1 MKHGKILAGI
11 AILAISAGTV
21 LADGDRKGI
30 RGEYVEARTCAVW
43 IGSCFANGE
52 VNLMGKNAVVG
63 WSVTEGAWEG
73 TSLDG
78 LKVVA
83 VLNAE
88 GTLHTK
94 YEGKVNAIVYVDK
107 KATEVQAS
115 ALVAMAKSLAPDHL
129 ADIKKI
135 DKKAIDFSRKGI
147 EATVTVEK
155 EIQVKTA
162 AICQCENST
171 CHAYLFY
178 PAFSKATEVESAKS
192 LAHSYQ
198 GRELGVRWSDPDRQS
213 AMVGTFSKN

>member
-1 MKHGKILAGI
+1 MKHGKILAGL
-11 AILAISAGTV
+11 AILTLSAGTV
-21 LADGDRKGI
+21 LADGTKKASI

-63 WSVTEGAWEG
+63 WSVKEGLFDGVA
-73 TSLDG
+73 LDG
-78 LKVVA
+78 LKIVA

-94 YEGKVNAIVYVDK
+94 YEGKVFAIVYVDG
-107 KATEVQAS
+107 KATDRQAD

-129 ADIKKI
+129 ADVRKVER
-135 DKKAIDFSRKGI
+135 KAIEFSRKGLQ
-147 EATVTVEK
+147 ATVTVAK

-162 AICQCENST
+162 EICACENTT

-178 PAFSKATEVESAKS
+178 PAFSKSTQVESAKS

-198 GRELGVRWSDPDRQS
+198 GDQLGVRWSDPERQS
-213 AMVGTFSKN
+213 AMVGTFAK